1 MDAELVIKGGTVV
14 DGTGSAAR
22 RADVAVRAGRV
33 VAVGEGLTGAEV
45 IDATGRMVTPGFFDI
60 HTHYDAQVFWDP
72 ALTSSCW
79 HGVTSVVAGN
89 CGFSLAPTR
98 EPQRGSIVRTLQA
111 VEDMSERMLNAGI
124 EWSFETFGEYLSAVE
139 RRGTI
144 LNFGCYV
151 GHSPVRLFVM
161 GDEGY
166 EREATPDEISR
177 MRAVVAEAG
186 RAPSASP
193 RVSRPT
199 IAETAAGRCRRA
211 TAPRTNSYSWHRCSA
226 SSGAARSPTPPANR

>member
-1 MDAELVIKGGTVV
+1 M
-14 DGTGSAAR
+14 
-22 RADVAVRAGRV
+22 
-33 VAVGEGLTGAEV
+33 
-45 IDATGRMVTPGFFDI
+45 TPGFFDI

-72 ALTSSCW
+72 ALSSSCW

-98 EPQRGSIVRTLQA
+98 APQRGSIVRTLQA

-166 EREATPDEISR
+166 EREATPDEISAMR
-177 MRAVVAEAG
+177 DGRGRGHAVGRHRLRVEFLGQPPRRRRAAGALAQRHQGRVRAVGV
-186 RAPSASP
+186 
-193 RVSRPT
+193 
-199 IAETAAGRCRRA
+199 
-211 TAPRTNSYSWHRCSA
+211 
-226 SSGAARSPTPPANR
+226 GAR

>member
-1 MDAELVIKGGTVV
+1 M
-14 DGTGSAAR
+14 
-22 RADVAVRAGRV
+22 
-33 VAVGEGLTGAEV
+33 
-45 IDATGRMVTPGFFDI
+45 
-60 HTHYDAQVFWDP
+60 
-72 ALTSSCW
+72 
-79 HGVTSVVAGN
+79 
-89 CGFSLAPTR
+89 
-98 EPQRGSIVRTLQA
+98 RTLQA

-177 MRAVVAEAG
+177 MRAVVAEAMRSG
-186 RAPSASP
+186 A
-193 RVSRPT
+193 
-199 IAETAAGRCRRA
+199 IGF
-211 TAPRTNSYSWHRCSA
+211 A
-226 SSGAARSPTPPANR
+226 SSFSANHRGDGGRPVPVAQRHQG